1 MFIGDVLLLTFV
13 FAVYGSI
20 MIIEDLRHDDR
31 IDDGFINM
39 MVYFPATNQISY
51 YEHSDGMDV
60 LGVPYELDGEE
71 LPTINYGIPGTAAFY
86 RKFFRV
92 NKYLDPN
99 LFPITRVCHIIRN
112 AGEYI
117 QYDPK
122 HQKYCDFSKYFNGY
136 SRRLDST
143 MVDDYDV
150 CKMIGEIHYVDDI
163 EPRHR
168 IIILHPNGM
177 YFAVKPEMIHQIVT
191 WFQPLAKLCFKYHKW
206 LTGNIDNIV
215 SHIHE

>member
-31 IDDGFINM
+31 IDDGFVNM
-39 MVYFPATNQISY
+39 MVYFPVTNQVSY

-60 LGVPYELDGEE
+60 LRVPYELDGKE

-122 HQKYCDFSKYFNGY
+122 NQKYCDFSRYFNGY
-136 SRRLDST
+136 SRCLDST
-143 MVDDYDV
+143 MIDDYDV
-150 CKMIGEIHYVDDI
+150 CKIIGEIRYFDF
-163 EPRHR
+163 EPRLR

-177 YFAVKPEMIHQIVT
+177 YFAVQPEKLHQLPGFI
-191 WFQPLAKLCFKYHKW
+191 QPLAKLCFKYHKW
-206 LTGNIDNIV
+206 LTGTIDDIV
-215 SHIHE
+215 SRIYE

>member
-51 YEHSDGMDV
+51 YKHSDGMDI
-60 LGVPYELDGEE
+60 LREPYELDGKE
-71 LPTINYGIPGTAAFY
+71 LPTINYGIPGTASFY

-99 LFPITRVCHIIRN
+99 LLPITRVCHMVHS

-122 HQKYCDFSKYFNGY
+122 YQKYCDFSKYFNGY
-136 SRRLDST
+136 SRCLDST

-150 CKMIGEIHYVDDI
+150 CKMIGEIRYVDF
-163 EPRHR
+163 EPRRR

-177 YFAVKPEMIHQIVT
+177 YFAVQPEKLHQLPW

-206 LTGNIDNIV
+206 LTGTIDDIV
-215 SHIHE
+215 SHSHE